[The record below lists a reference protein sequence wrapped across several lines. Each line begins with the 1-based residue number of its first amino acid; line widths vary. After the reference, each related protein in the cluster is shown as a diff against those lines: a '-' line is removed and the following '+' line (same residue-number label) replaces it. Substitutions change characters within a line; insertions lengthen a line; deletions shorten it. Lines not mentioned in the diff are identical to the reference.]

1 MKNSPKKTIP
11 DEFKGGRCLKAIQK
25 NRNLDIQE
33 FMIMNFL
40 ASLCDLGEEATFEE
54 ERVFKRKFLA
64 YECRMSLSS
73 LERKSKKLSDKGY
86 IILTENFKESGGQ
99 DSNLYRLTRKVFDEY
114 LASLTGNPH
123 RLGDDPP
130 LVTVTTPPRHSDDTI
145 HNDSYHNILARD
157 DLDHPYDPQEGS
169 ISRDNHQVER
179 QIISE
184 GVALIEGSDS
194 RESKQEFMK
203 EVIGDLCLEN
213 QVFLSALKGLR
224 TKQVVLP
231 NDPTEFRRA
240 VTKEIDDFH
249 PQKACRRKYVKK
261 RSSVRQP

>member
-99 DSNLYRLTRKVFDEY
+99 DSNSYRLTRKVFDEY
-114 LASLTGNPH
+114 LASLTGDPP
-123 RLGDDPP
+123 RLEDDPP
-130 LVTVTTPPRHSDDTI
+130 LVTVTTQYIMTPIIIFLRATI
-145 HNDSYHNILARD
+145 WIIPMIRKKAPLA
-157 DLDHPYDPQEGS
+157 ET
-169 ISRDNHQVER
+169 I
-179 QIISE
+179 
-184 GVALIEGSDS
+184 
-194 RESKQEFMK
+194 
-203 EVIGDLCLEN
+203 
-213 QVFLSALKGLR
+213 
-224 TKQVVLP
+224 T
-231 NDPTEFRRA
+231 
-240 VTKEIDDFH
+240 
-249 PQKACRRKYVKK
+249 
-261 RSSVRQP
+261 RSSGKS